1 MRPSLSRSISD
12 AFRRHREA
20 LRIKSRSIAAHA
32 QVEPK
37 LGVPDTINIP
47 PPSVSARGRIE
58 PHSLVASELSYIQ
71 KCLLNLLGTSHPG
84 LADAA
89 QYYFLQP
96 SKQIRSLV
104 VLLFARAT
112 NGFGRNWDQKNWEAV
127 CETRTDRLA
136 TFDDPLSRS
145 DVLNEWN
152 PSMPDHTTSFES
164 VFLPHQ
170 PTTRPSYPPL
180 QPPSNLTKNLFVR
193 PPSLLPTQIRLA
205 QIVEMVHIASLLHD
219 SISSTAEQG
228 NPNFFTQGHGFGNKI
243 AILGGDFLLGRASW
257 ALSQLGESEVVE
269 LVASVIS
276 NQVEGQFLQMDQ
288 IQALELGSYP
298 PPDSL
303 SDAWDRY
310 SRGLYLKTA
319 SLMAKAA
326 RSAVILGG
334 CPEGNILRE
343 VAYLYGRNLGIAFQ
357 VRQAIFSRTRNDNS
371 AVDGRRDTCNT
382 ASTCDWSITFCVR
395 GVSKFIATNT
405 TQLGQARGQRTSKLG
420 FLSSVMIL
428 NTLMCC

>member
-12 AFRRHREA
+12 VFRQHREA
-20 LRIKSRSIAAHA
+20 LRIKSRSIAARA
-32 QVEPK
+32 QVEPN
-37 LGVPDTINIP
+37 LRVSDTISTT
-47 PPSVSARGRIE
+47 PPSVLARKRIE

-71 KCLLNLLGTSHPG
+71 KCLLRLLGTSHPG
-84 LADAA
+84 LVEAA

-112 NGFGRNWDQKNWEAV
+112 NGFGRNWDKKNWEAV
-127 CETRTDRLA
+127 CETTT

-164 VFLPHQ
+164 VFFPHQ
-170 PTTRPSYPPL
+170 PSTLPPYPPL
-180 QPPSNLTKNLFVR
+180 RPPSNLARNLSPRLVC

-219 SISSTAEQG
+219 SISSTAEEG

-276 NQVEGQFLQMDQ
+276 NQVEGQFLQMDR
-288 IQALELGSYP
+288 IQTPELGLYP
-298 PPDSL
+298 PPDCL

-343 VAYLYGRNLGIAFQ
+343 VAYQYGRNLGIAFQ
-357 VRQAIFSRTRNDNS
+357 VRKVFSFEQ
-371 AVDGRRDTCNT
+371 GM
-382 ASTCDWSITFCVR
+382 
-395 GVSKFIATNT
+395 T
-405 TQLGQARGQRTSKLG
+405 TLLCS
-420 FLSSVMIL
+420 
-428 NTLMCC
+428 

>member
-12 AFRRHREA
+12 VFRQHRA

-37 LGVPDTINIP
+37 LRVPDTISIP
-47 PPSVSARGRIE
+47 PPTRKHIE
-58 PHSLVASELSYIQ
+58 PHSLVASELSYIR
-71 KCLLNLLGTSHPG
+71 KRLLSLLGTSHPG
-84 LADAA
+84 LAEAA

-112 NGFGRNWDQKNWEAV
+112 NGFGRHWDQKNWEAV
-127 CETRTDRLA
+127 CETTTDCLA
-136 TFDDPLSRS
+136 TFDDPLSQS

-164 VFLPHQ
+164 VFFLHQ

-180 QPPSNLTKNLFVR
+180 RPPSNLARNLSPRLVC

-219 SISSTAEQG
+219 SISSTEEQS

-276 NQVEGQFLQMDQ
+276 NQVEGQFLQMDR
-288 IQALELGSYP
+288 IQTPQLGLYP

-343 VAYLYGRNLGIAFQ
+343 VAYQYGRNLGIAFQ
-357 VRQAIFSRTRNDNS
+357 VRQAFSLER
-371 AVDGRRDTCNT
+371 GM
-382 ASTCDWSITFCVR
+382 ITLLC
-395 GVSKFIATNT
+395 S
-405 TQLGQARGQRTSKLG
+405 
-420 FLSSVMIL
+420 
-428 NTLMCC
+428 